1 MLRLIRLPRDPQLG
15 LWTVRL
21 PRGPL
26 LGLGIPI
33 VFVLIWSTGFIVA
46 KAVAPHA
53 DLQLY
58 LVARLSL
65 TALLMGAAGVLVG
78 AKWPTGRGMW
88 PHLLAGALM
97 QGVYLCASYW
107 AIARGLAAGVMSL
120 LGALQPLFTAL
131 FLVVVLGRRLSA
143 RAWIGLVIGFA
154 GVSFVL
160 APKLLH
166 SGVGSLAPLTVAA
179 ALASVV
185 AVTAGALVQKWLAAT
200 DLRTAASVQNL
211 GGACVAALV
220 TWAAGTGQWD
230 GSAVLW
236 GALAWAVLVPSVV
249 GTTLLMWMMRH
260 GEATK
265 VTALLLLVP
274 PLAAVQ
280 AYLFF
285 HETLSQVQLVGFAL
299 ALFGVL
305 LTRSA
310 PKQL

>member
-1 MLRLIRLPRDPQLG
+1 MRAG
-15 LWTVRL
+15 V
-21 PRGPL
+21 
-26 LGLGIPI
+26 PI
-33 VFVLIWSTGFIVA
+33 LFVLIWSTGFIVA

-58 LVARLSL
+58 LAARLGL
-65 TALLMGAAGVLVG
+65 TALVMGLAAVFGGARWPGAA
-78 AKWPTGRGMW
+78 ATW

-107 AIARGLAAGVMSL
+107 AISRGMAAGVMSL

-131 FLVVVLGRRLSA
+131 FLVSVLGRKLPLST
-143 RAWIGLVIGFA
+143 WIGLVVGFA
-154 GVSFVL
+154 GVSLVL
-160 APKLLH
+160 APKLM
-166 SGVGSLAPLTVAA
+166 STGVGSLTPWTVAA

-185 AVTAGALVQKWLAAT
+185 SVTAGALVQKRLAAT
-200 DLRTAASVQNL
+200 DLRVAASIQNL
-211 GGACVAALV
+211 GGVCVAVAV
-220 TWAAGTGQWD
+220 TWLVGTERWD
-230 GSAVLW
+230 GSPLLW
-236 GALAWAVLVPSVV
+236 GALIWAVLVPSMV

-274 PLAAVQ
+274 PLAALQ

-285 HETLSQVQLVGFAL
+285 RETLSAVQFLGFAL

-305 LTRSA
+305 LARST
-310 PKQL
+310 PSQRKQL

>member
-1 MLRLIRLPRDPQLG
+1 MRAG
-15 LWTVRL
+15 V
-21 PRGPL
+21 
-26 LGLGIPI
+26 PI
-33 VFVLIWSTGFIVA
+33 LFVLIWSTGFIVA

-58 LVARLSL
+58 LAARLGL
-65 TALLMGAAGVLVG
+65 TALVMGLAAVFGGARWPGAA
-78 AKWPTGRGMW
+78 ATW

-107 AIARGLAAGVMSL
+107 AISRGMAAGVMSL

-131 FLVVVLGRRLSA
+131 FLVSVLGRKLPLST
-143 RAWIGLVIGFA
+143 WIGLVVGFA
-154 GVSFVL
+154 GVSLVL
-160 APKLLH
+160 APKLM
-166 SGVGSLAPLTVAA
+166 STGVGSLTPWTVAA

-185 AVTAGALVQKWLAAT
+185 SVTAGALVQKRLAAT
-200 DLRTAASVQNL
+200 DLRVAASIQNI
-211 GGACVAALV
+211 GGVCVAVAV
-220 TWAAGTGQWD
+220 TWLVGTERWD
-230 GSAVLW
+230 GSPLLW
-236 GALAWAVLVPSVV
+236 GALIWAVLVPSMV

-274 PLAAVQ
+274 PLAALQ

-285 HETLSQVQLVGFAL
+285 RETLSAVQFLGFAL

-305 LTRSA
+305 LARST
-310 PKQL
+310 PSQRKQL